1 MHDLLNYKLK
11 ENVTI
16 KNRFVLAPMT
26 TYSGNPDLTLSD
38 EEEIYYNARGKE
50 FGMVITAATAVSLHA
65 QAFTNQI
72 SAKSDF
78 YLPSLKRL
86 ADTIKSGG
94 AKAILQL
101 HHGGRMNALGLYENP
116 EIVSA

>member
-1 MHDLLNYKLK
+1 MRNLSNYKLK
-11 ENVTI
+11 ENVVL

-38 EEEIYYNARGKE
+38 EEERYYNARGKE
-50 FGMVITAATAVSLHA
+50 FGMVITAATAVSKHA
-65 QAFTNQI
+65 QAFSNQI
-72 SAKSDF
+72 SARSDF

-94 AKAILQL
+94 AKAVL
-101 HHGGRMNALGLYENP
+101 
-116 EIVSA
+116 